1 MAEMFIL
8 PWPNFPSLIIILIRV
23 DCASCFTLTRRL
35 NVASPVLNSRSPF
48 RIIHVYLYTLV
59 LKIDVMVLKSF
70 LHKTPEDWCNAKLS
84 QWHLMSLNKIAKH
97 TTYNFVISMKITHI
111 NIYSKITILRKLN
124 MTKVMPFCITKQH
137 SACPCDWVSN
147 WKGIDFQ

>member
-1 MAEMFIL
+1 MRRLWNRLQVSPTWELEAQMAYF
-8 PWPNFPSLIIILIRV
+8 
-23 DCASCFTLTRRL
+23 ASCIVPMTS
-35 NVASPVLNSRSPF
+35 NVASPVQNSRSPF

-59 LKIDVMVLKSF
+59 LKIGVMVFKSF

-97 TTYNFVISMKITHI
+97 TTYNFVISMKITHN
-111 NIYSKITILRKLN
+111 NIYSKITIHRKLK

>member
-1 MAEMFIL
+1 M
-8 PWPNFPSLIIILIRV
+8 
-23 DCASCFTLTRRL
+23 RRL
-35 NVASPVLNSRSPF
+35 WNRLQVSPTWELEAQMAYFASYIVLMTSNVASPLQNSRSPF
-48 RIIHVYLYTLV
+48 RIIHVYLYTLL

-84 QWHLMSLNKIAKH
+84 QWHFMSLNKIANH
-97 TTYNFVISMKITHI
+97 TTYNFVILMKITHI
-111 NIYSKITILRKLN
+111 NIYSKITIHRKLN